1 MGKHFVGACASVRSG
16 RASRE
21 TRTGCAVDVEPKRAA
36 ISLDEVGD
44 QRLSEISAAD
54 FLQVL
59 EQAEALGQQTRPEEV
74 TVRDAVVGARAAFR
88 LPSRG
93 GFPEKKKVER
103 EKQHLEKEPE
113 KLAPEK
119 GFEGFPEKKKV
130 ELEKVR
136 WEGSFDKV
144 KADNEQPIELAQV
157 AGLADRL
164 TAIEEK
170 LSQQS
175 S

>member
-1 MGKHFVGACASVRSG
+1 MN
-16 RASRE
+16 E
-21 TRTGCAVDVEPKRAA
+21 EPKRAA
-36 ISLDEVGD
+36 VSLDEVGD
-44 QRLSEISAAD
+44 RRLSEISAAD

-59 EQAEALGQQTRPEEV
+59 EQAEASGHQAKPEDV

-93 GFPEKKKVER
+93 GLPEKKKVER
-103 EKQHLEKEPE
+103 EKQNLEKEPE
-113 KLAPEK
+113 KLLWEK
-119 GFEGFPEKKKV
+119 GFEGLPEKKKV
-130 ELEKVR
+130 ELEKLSLEGQEKKKVELEKPSWEKVR
-136 WEGSFDKV
+136 WEGPINKV
-144 KADNEQPIELAQV
+144 KADNEQPIEVAEV